1 MSDYLGNERILIRGG
16 TIISVDEAV
25 GDLPRGDVLID
36 GGMIVAI
43 GVNLPD
49 EGARVIDA
57 DNHYVLPGFVD
68 THRHTWQSVLRNVA
82 SDWSLG
88 QYFQGMHF
96 GMSSLFR
103 PEDTYI
109 GNLLGR
115 TEALDGGITTM
126 LDWSHNMA
134 TPEHADAAVAGL
146 LDAPGRSVFA
156 HGGGAPQWQVPSGVP
171 HPRDVLRL
179 QEQYFSSENQ
189 LVTLQFAARGPQYTT
204 PEIAESD
211 WELAREVG
219 TRITVHVGD
228 GAWGKNRHV
237 VWMHDRGMTGP
248 DVTYVHCNMI
258 DDEEFRIIADT
269 GGSASV
275 AADIETQMGHGWPA
289 TGRLL
294 DVGVRPSLSIDVC
307 SSNGGDMFHA
317 MKTTISTQRALDNAA
332 LERNGLSA
340 TDAAG
345 LRVSC
350 RDVIEF
356 ATLRGAIAN
365 GVDDKVGSL
374 TVGKQADIILIR
386 ASDLS
391 MFPHNNPYG
400 QIVYNAHAG
409 MVDTILIAGRVV
421 KEEGRLIGTDVGR
434 IKQLA
439 QETNDYLFAEA
450 ANKDLIRDASRDGHW
465 HPRPV
470 VAS

>member
-1 MSDYLGNERILIRGG
+1 MAGYLGDEKILIRGG
-16 TIISVDEAV
+16 AVITVDKKL
-25 GDLPRGDVLID
+25 GDFPLGDVLVDKGI
-36 GGMIVAI
+36 IVAV
-43 GVNLPD
+43 GPNLPD
-49 EGARVIDA
+49 SGARVIDA
-57 DNHYVLPGFVD
+57 TDHFVLPGFID
-68 THRHTWQSVLRNVA
+68 THRHNWQSVLRNVG

-88 QYFQGMHF
+88 QYFTGMHF
-96 GMSSLFR
+96 GMSGLFR

-109 GNLLGR
+109 GNLLGL

-134 TPEHADAAVAGL
+134 TPEHADAAVQGL
-146 LDAPGRSVFA
+146 LDVGTRAVFA
-156 HGGGAPQWQVPSGVP
+156 HGGGAPQWQVPSDVP

-179 QEQYFSSENQ
+179 QEQYFSSNDQ

-204 PEIAESD
+204 PDVALSD
-211 WELAREVG
+211 WELARELG

-237 VWMHDRGMTGP
+237 VWMHQNGMTGP

-258 DDEEFRIIADT
+258 DGEEMQIIADT

-332 LERNGLSA
+332 LEAEGK
-340 TDAAG
+340 AASDQPS

-350 RDVIEF
+350 ADVIEF

-386 ASDLS
+386 ADDLS

-409 MVDTILIAGRVV
+409 MVDTILVAGKVV
-421 KEEGRLIGTDVGR
+421 KDKGKLLNADIAR
-434 IKQLA
+434 IKRLA
-439 QETNDYLFAEA
+439 TETNEYLFEA
-450 ANKDLIRDASRDGHW
+450 AKDKDIIADAARDGRW
-465 HPRPV
+465 QPKPLT
-470 VAS
+470 A